1 MLPFRGVLRIE
12 LVGASTI
19 IVQNEYL
26 AANVFLLFLGI
37 LLTLVFVSVLKVKK
51 KYLIPIV
58 LLLSA
63 VGVFALQSSTFD
75 LWVMLGFGVLGYVL
89 RRFDY
94 PIAPI
99 VIGMILGLI
108 AEASYR
114 RSLLISDSGHM
125 IFLERPI
132 SATILVACVV
142 LVAAFLP
149 WKRIAGHLAPSEQR

>member
-1 MLPFRGVLRIE
+1 M
-12 LVGASTI
+12 
-19 IVQNEYL
+19 
-26 AANVFLLFLGI
+26 FLLFLGI
-37 LLTLVFVSVLKVKK
+37 LTPVFVSVLKVRK

-63 VGVFALQSSTFD
+63 VKVFALQSSTFE
-75 LWVMLGFGVLGYVL
+75 LWVMLDFGVLGYVL
-89 RRFDY
+89 QRFDY

-99 VIGMILGLI
+99 VIGMILGPI
-108 AEASYR
+108 AEARYR

-142 LVAAFLP
+142 LVATFLP
-149 WKRIAGHLAPSEQR
+149 WEQMANRLSRAKLRQ